1 MNDLAL
7 QNQRDQPEPPTTS
20 VTGQHVKHGS
30 EGLRPCGHPCGVARG
45 DPGRPAPL
53 RRRARA
59 ASSFSHDRFASD
71 PPTGGAAVSGLLP
84 AAAREPPGTPAGSPS
99 DPAQSPGATRTARR
113 ARPRRASKARRAVE
127 RGVGPRAIPGRRP
140 RQKRTAAAPT
150 RRAVPGSRTDRTAR
164 ASCYRATDAPGATAP
179 PRRPHSR
186 SRSLTT
192 GGRKT
197 YRHSRSRRA
206 RAPAGTT

>member
-1 MNDLAL
+1 MTSPCRISAINRNRPPHRSQVNTSNTDPRGFAPAGTPAASLAGTPDAPLRSADELAL
-7 QNQRDQPEPPTTS
+7 RARSRTTVSHQIRPLAAPPYRACFRRRLVS
-20 VTGQHVKHGS
+20 LQGHRPV
-30 EGLRPCGHPCGVARG
+30 LRRTRHN
-45 DPGRPAPL
+45 RPAP
-53 RRRARA
+53 RGPRAEHAPGERA
-59 ASSFSHDRFASD
+59 KRD
-71 PPTGGAAVSGLLP
+71 
-84 AAAREPPGTPAGSPS
+84 EPWSA
-99 DPAQSPGATRTARR
+99 
-113 ARPRRASKARRAVE
+113 
-127 RGVGPRAIPGRRP
+127 GVGPRAIPGRRP